1 MTRLV
6 LAIAFGLALLALCGV
21 GLFLSACSDRTET
34 DHATGV
40 LLVVVDTLRADRLDC
55 YGGALGLTPNMD
67 AFASEGVL
75 FRNAYSHAP
84 WTLPSFASL
93 LTSTYPSQHKA
104 GGRIGGF
111 NRLRPETDTVG
122 KSFQRAGFKTASVV
136 NVDFAAAAFGMDN
149 GFDVVDAMGNE
160 NNHVARIAAG
170 TTDTALHWLDK
181 MKGRPFFLLVHYF
194 DPHLVYEPPT
204 PFRERFARVEDR
216 GSGTTLFGE
225 AREILAFRQGKLNL
239 DQAMIERLE
248 ALHNGEVAYTD
259 QELGRLIKG
268 LDERG
273 LREKT
278 VVVIT
283 ADHGEEFFDHGGFE
297 HGHTLYNE
305 LIHVPLL
312 IRAPGR
318 VPAGAEVDSVVRHID
333 LAPTLCALAGVDRS
347 ASFEGLDLSPLWER
361 GAPRKDRPVFAE
373 GYFWGPE
380 RHYCRVADDYKTIVY
395 EDRKTVEIYNIKTD
409 PAERHNLAPSQP
421 ALRKLLKADLDLV
434 LTGMSIAEGEP
445 LPAHLT
451 PAQID
456 RLNKIGYGK

>member
-1 MTRLV
+1 MTRLLV
-6 LAIAFGLALLALCGV
+6 AIGLATALLALGV
-21 GLFLSACSDRTET
+21 GGLYLTACSDHGDT
-34 DHATGV
+34 DRATGV

-55 YGGALGLTPNMD
+55 YGGALGLTPNID
-67 AFASEGVL
+67 AIAAEGVL

-93 LTSTYPSQHKA
+93 LSSTYPAQHKA

-111 NRLRPETDTVG
+111 NRLRPETETVG

-136 NVDFAAAAFGMDN
+136 NVDFAAATFGMDN
-149 GFDVVDAMGNE
+149 GFDVVDAMRNE

-170 TTDTALHWLDK
+170 TTDTALAWLDR

-194 DPHLVYEPPT
+194 DPHLVYEPPAQ
-204 PFRERFARVEDR
+204 FRERFARGEDR
-216 GSGTTLFGE
+216 TGEKPLFGE
-225 AREILAFRQGKLNL
+225 AREILAFRQGMLEL
-239 DQAMIERLE
+239 DRPMIERLE

-259 QELGRLIKG
+259 HEVGRLIRG

-278 VVVIT
+278 VVAIT

-312 IRAPGR
+312 IRAPGS
-318 VPAGAEVDSVVRHID
+318 VPAGSEVVAVVRHID
-333 LAPTLCALAGVDRS
+333 LAPTLCALTGVDGA
-347 ASFEGLDLSPLWER
+347 ASFEGLDLSPLWDR
-361 GAPRKDRPVFAE
+361 HAPRQDRPVFAE
-373 GYFWGPE
+373 GYFWGPD
-380 RHYCRVADDYKTIVY
+380 RHYCRLAGDYKTIIY
-395 EDRKTVEIYNIKTD
+395 EASKQIEIYNIKTD
-409 PAERHNLAPSQP
+409 PAERHNLAPAQP
-421 ALRKLLKADLDLV
+421 ALRKSLVADLYLA
-434 LTGMSIAEGEP
+434 LTGMSIDEGDP

-451 PAQID
+451 PEQVE
-456 RLNKIGYGK
+456 RLRAIGYGK